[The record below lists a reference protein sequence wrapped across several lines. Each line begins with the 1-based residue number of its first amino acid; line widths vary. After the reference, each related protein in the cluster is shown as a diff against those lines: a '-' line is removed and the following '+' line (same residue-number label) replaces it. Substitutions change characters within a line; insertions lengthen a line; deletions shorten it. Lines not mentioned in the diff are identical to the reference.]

1 MQFDEEMDIIAQ
13 LQEHASKIA
22 YIAFNA
28 AGTIQRDAPPSQLFQ
43 DYPRP
48 PAASADALTTVV
60 EQPKEMAAA
69 FVDAVKQV
77 SSSSCNFLS
86 RSLVSS
92 SNVHSFFHLQNASDW
107 GRRAYYGYV
116 QEVWSFLMCNKSR
129 LKTKSISKSHT
140 NAKP

>member
-1 MQFDEEMDIIAQ
+1 MDIIAQ

-48 PAASADALTTVV
+48 PAVSTDALTTVV

-69 FVDAVKQV
+69 FVDAVKQ
-77 SSSSCNFLS
+77 FDA
-86 RSLVSS
+86 LVAALP
-92 SNVHSFFHLQNASDW
+92 VIGGGEEAQYKRIAELQAENDEVDQELQKELEA
-107 GRRAYYGYV
+107 AGYELKQV
-116 QEVWSFLMCNKSR
+116 QELFDMAADNWLQ
-129 LKTKSISKSHT
+129 LK
-140 NAKP
+140 PP

>member
-1 MQFDEEMDIIAQ
+1 MDIIAQ

-48 PAASADALTTVV
+48 PAVSADALTTVV

-69 FVDAVKQV
+69 FVDAVKQ
-77 SSSSCNFLS
+77 FDA
-86 RSLVSS
+86 LVAALP
-92 SNVHSFFHLQNASDW
+92 VIGGGEEAQYKRIAELQAENDEVDQELQKELEA
-107 GRRAYYGYV
+107 AGYELKQV
-116 QEVWSFLMCNKSR
+116 QELFDMAADNWLQ
-129 LKTKSISKSHT
+129 LK
-140 NAKP
+140 PP

>member
-1 MQFDEEMDIIAQ
+1 MDIIAQ

-48 PAASADALTTVV
+48 PAVSADALTTVV

-77 SSSSCNFLS
+77 SSSSHNFLS
-86 RSLVSS
+86 RSLVSIP
-92 SNVHSFFHLQNASDW
+92 NVHSF
-107 GRRAYYGYV
+107 
-116 QEVWSFLMCNKSR
+116 
-129 LKTKSISKSHT
+129 SISKIQVTKVDEPITVTSRRFGLF
-140 NAKP
+140 